1 MSSEQADPKTAEPTP
16 LALVA
21 DGIVKRLFQNGAG
34 ETTDRLVLTSDTG
47 RDLGGL
53 CCAAV
58 KTQILAGLQ
67 AATAAGIIHRL
78 TKPTAKTAEP
88 GPELEFWAVVEVMGH
103 ARYAGRVSEYAALG
117 LPLIRVEIPTTDDA
131 KPAEI
136 LLGQSAIFRITPCT
150 ERAARVA
157 ARQFHVRP
165 LAMVD
170 LRMGTLETAP
180 PRWLTQRDHED
191 DDDPD
196 DHPDDHP
203 MYD

>member
-1 MSSEQADPKTAEPTP
+1 MTNDQPDQPE
-16 LALVA
+16 
-21 DGIVKRLFQNGAG
+21 VKRAPSDALAYTIEDAKRWASENT
-34 ETTDRLVLTSDTG
+34 EDLDRN
-47 RDLGGL
+47 
-53 CCAAV
+53 
-58 KTQILAGLQ
+58 
-67 AATAAGIIHRL
+67 RL
-78 TKPTAKTAEP
+78 RCDDVHVQS
-88 GPELEFWAVVEVMGH
+88 PELEFWAVVEVMGH